1 MSSPGDRLPQ
11 SGERRR
17 FFLGAFGEPGHA
29 FPMLALG
36 ARLAERGHEV
46 TFETWSRWRSE
57 VEAAGMRFLPAP
69 EYPLFGGSGEPFEMY
84 EAVGLA
90 TAQTRAAVADL
101 SPDALVHDIL
111 TLAPALAGELEGV
124 PVATLVPHLYPVGGP
139 GFPPY
144 ALGARLPRTR
154 IGRTL
159 WDAVARGT
167 QAGLREGR
175 DQLNRTRV
183 GLGLAPLERFHGG
196 LSERL
201 CLVGTFP
208 HLEYPRS
215 WPASAHVVGPL
226 MWEPP
231 FDFVEPPRGAAPLV
245 LVAPSTAQ
253 DPEHRLLR
261 AALDGLGEL
270 PIRVLAT
277 WNRRPL
283 GLPVSVPENTRL
295 VEWVSYS
302 KTMPACSLVVCHA
315 GHGTMARAV
324 ACGCPVLAVPHVGDM
339 AENAARADWA
349 GVGVRLPWRLLTPA
363 TLRLAVQ
370 EALERPSLGERA
382 RALAAW
388 AAAHDGASRSADLV
402 EALADQSSRRSRTNS
417 ISSRASPSTTSIG
430 SPEQLHSS
438 TTTRSSLTSSA
449 RQTAP

>member
-1 MSSPGDRLPQ
+1 MNARL
-11 SGERRR
+11 R

-46 TFETWSRWRSE
+46 MFETWSRWRSD
-57 VEAAGMRFLPAP
+57 VEQAGMRFLPAP
-69 EYPLFGGSGEPFEMY
+69 EYPLFGGSGIGSEMY
-84 EAVGLA
+84 EAVVLA
-90 TAQTRAAVADL
+90 TAQTRRVVAEL
-101 SPDALVHDIL
+101 RPDALVHDIL
-111 TLAPALAGELEGV
+111 TLAPAMAGELEGV

-144 ALGARLPRTR
+144 ALGARYPRTR
-154 IGRTL
+154 LGRTL
-159 WDAVARGT
+159 WDGVARWT
-167 QAGLREGR
+167 VSGLRQGR
-175 DQLNRTRV
+175 DELNRTRV
-183 GLGLAPLERFHGG
+183 RLGLSPLQRFHGG

-208 HLEYPRS
+208 QLEYPRR
-215 WPASAHVVGPL
+215 WPSGVHVVGPL

-231 FDFVEPPRGAAPLV
+231 FEFVEPPRGDAPLV

-261 AALDGLGEL
+261 AALAGLGDL

-283 GLPVSVPENTRL
+283 PGGQPVVVPHNTRL
-295 VEWVSYS
+295 VEWVSYA
-302 KTMPACSLVVCHA
+302 KTMPACALVICHA
-315 GHGTMARAV
+315 GHGTMARAL

-349 GVGVRLPWRLLTPA
+349 GVGVRLPWRLLGPG
-363 TLRLAVQ
+363 TLRLAVRR
-370 EALERPSLGERA
+370 ALSEG
-382 RALAAW
+382 ALAARAGALAGW
-388 AAAHDGASRSADLV
+388 AAAHDGASRAADLV
-402 EALADQSSRRSRTNS
+402 EALAAGQSSRWVRTKW
-417 ISSRASPSTTSIG
+417 ISSGDSPSTRSIG

-438 TTTRSSLTSSA
+438 TTPRSSVTSSA
-449 RQTAP
+449 RQIAP